1 VSSFILAILTG
12 SASGILAGLLPG
24 IGSTITVAIFF
35 PLLLYFDPTFLI
47 IAFACHYSMSQYIG
61 SVPAI
66 TLGIP
71 GETTSLPAVTEGIVL
86 RRENK
91 YNQAI
96 AFTAIG
102 SLVGSVLCLLFVYLT
117 MDYIYDLAVI
127 YKTSVQSVLLLLVV
141 LLLIFVGGN
150 SWFVNILMILGGV
163 FLAAIGSHEGPT
175 YTFLTFDNADLMMG
189 LPLFPVL
196 IALFVIPSIYQSLV
210 SYKQSSVHI
219 PKFTPRLRYFIDF
232 FKYSASSLRGT
243 IFGFIGGFCPGLTN
257 IFSTQISYFLEKIIS
272 KKDSLRSLI
281 SAETAN
287 NAGSISALLPL
298 IVLGLPIS
306 SSEALILAL
315 LELKSFEL
323 SLANFVPILL
333 DVTKALVIVN
343 CIGIIL
349 AWPFAKYLCY
359 CFRIP
364 LKYVYAVILVAL
376 FFINYY
382 IGYMQYATAFYF
394 IVLLALLP
402 IGYLLRR
409 YNTMPLVFSFILL
422 DKIVENF
429 NVFVQLYL

>member
-1 VSSFILAILTG
+1 MSSFILAILTG

-364 LKYVYAVILVAL
+364 LKYVYAVRLVAL

>member
-1 VSSFILAILTG
+1 MSSFILAILTG

-376 FFINYY
+376 YFINYY

>member
-1 VSSFILAILTG
+1 MSSFILAILTG

-127 YKTSVQSVLLLLVV
+127 YKTSVQSILLLLVV

>member
-1 VSSFILAILTG
+1 MSFLLAILTG

-24 IGSTITVAIFF
+24 IGSTVTIAIFF
-35 PLLLYFDPTFLI
+35 PLLLYFDPVFLI

-117 MDYIYDLAVI
+117 IDYIYDLAVI
-127 YKTSVQSVLLLLVV
+127 YKTSVQSTLLLLVV

-150 SWFVNILMILGGV
+150 SWFVNILMILGGA
-163 FLAAIGSHEGPT
+163 FLGAIGSHEGPT

-196 IALFVIPSIYQSLV
+196 IALFVIPSIYQSLI
-210 SYKQSSVHI
+210 SYKQSSGDI

-232 FKYSASSLRGT
+232 FKYSTSSLRGT

-359 CFRIP
+359 CFKIP
-364 LKYVYAVILVAL
+364 LKYIYSIILITL

-382 IGYMQYATAFYF
+382 IGYMQYATTFYI
-394 IVLLALLP
+394 IVLFILLP
-402 IGYLLRR
+402 VGYLLRR
-409 YNTMPLVFSFILL
+409 YNTIPLIFSFILL
-422 DKIVENF
+422 DKFVEIF
-429 NVFVQLYL
+429 NVFTQLYL

>member
-1 VSSFILAILTG
+1 MSSFILAILTG

-35 PLLLYFDPTFLI
+35 PLLLFFDPTFLI

-141 LLLIFVGGN
+141 LLLIFVGSN

-210 SYKQSSVHI
+210 SYKQSSVNI

>member
-1 VSSFILAILTG
+1 MSSFILAILTG

-210 SYKQSSVHI
+210 SYKQSSVNI

>member
-1 VSSFILAILTG
+1 MSFLLAILTG

-150 SWFVNILMILGGV
+150 SWFVNILMILGGA
-163 FLAAIGSHEGPT
+163 FLADIGSHEGPT